1 MKRQGSQLLGDLLKE
16 YMNDLGRSQG
26 ILGARVV
33 RCWDEKMEKN
43 IVSATSSRFFK
54 DGTLYVNLTSS
65 ILRTMLSR
73 RKNQI
78 IYLLNSNLGGVFVK
92 NLVLR

>member
-1 MKRQGSQLLGDLLKE
+1 MKRQSSRLVGDLLRE
-16 YMNDLGRSQG
+16 YMNDLGRSKG

-33 RCWDEKMEKN
+33 RCWDESMDKN

-54 DGTLYVNLTSS
+54 DGTLYVNISSS
-65 ILRTMLSR
+65 IVRTMLLR
-73 RKNQI
+73 RKSQI
-78 IYLLNSNLGGVFVK
+78 IFLLNRNLGGTFVK